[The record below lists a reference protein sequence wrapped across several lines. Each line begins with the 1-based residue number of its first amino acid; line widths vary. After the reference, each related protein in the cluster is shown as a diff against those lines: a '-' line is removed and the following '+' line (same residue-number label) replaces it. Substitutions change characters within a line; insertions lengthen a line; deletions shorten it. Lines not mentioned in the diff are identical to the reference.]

1 MKVETV
7 TMYSNLIIDLMQI
20 IMLTLGSVVVMMTA
34 AFKRDHAIVSGLTV
48 FSLTAALLT
57 FLFIEPVLPLEAT
70 QLLMIDEYSLFFS
83 NLIIVGAIATALLAY
98 PYFQRHSVQ
107 NEEFYILLMT
117 ATLGGVVLACSNH
130 FVSFLI
136 GMEMMGIS
144 LYAMIAYP
152 VHDTSSAKFPLEAA
166 IKYLIMSGLT
176 SGITLFG
183 IALVY
188 AYIGTLG
195 FDEIPAA
202 LAAAGDLSPVF
213 LMGVLMIVAGAA
225 FKLSL
230 VPFHIW
236 TPDVY
241 EGAPVPVTA
250 YLATVSKAAMLAVT
264 MRLLLAS
271 NALEFNAVTA
281 VLTVMAAASMIIGN
295 LLAVMQENIKR
306 LFAYSSIAHL
316 GYMIVVVIA
325 AARIENALS
334 VEAMGFYI
342 LAYFIMSLAGFAVI
356 SAISSNEHELDHL
369 SDFRGLFWR
378 NTWVSAVLI
387 TVLLSLAGI
396 PLTAGFIGKFY
407 IFNSGV
413 EGELWFLLTMLII
426 GSAIGLY
433 YYLRL
438 IYTMLQPAEITGE
451 DPATNAMPAGVH
463 VVMAAMTLGIIYLGV
478 YPTPM
483 INTLESLAS
492 AF

>member
-1 MKVETV
+1 
-7 TMYSNLIIDLMQI
+7 MYSNLIIDLMQI
-20 IMLTLGSVVVMMTA
+20 IMLTIGSVVVMITA
-34 AFKRDHAIVSGLTV
+34 AFKRDHAIVCGLTV
-48 FSLTAALLT
+48 FSLAAALLT
-57 FLFIEPVLPLEAT
+57 FVFIQPVLPFEAT
-70 QLLMIDEYSLFFS
+70 ELLLMDEYSLFFS
-83 NLIIVGAIATALLAY
+83 NLIIVGAIGVALLAY
-98 PYFQRHSVQ
+98 PYFQTHNIQ

-117 ATLGGVVLACSNH
+117 ATLGAVVLACSNH
-130 FVSFLI
+130 FVALLL
-136 GMEMMGIS
+136 GMEMLGVSM
-144 LYAMIAYP
+144 YAMIAYP
-152 VHDTSSAKFPLEAA
+152 GHATTVAKFPLEAG
-166 IKYLIMSGLT
+166 IKYLIMSALT
-176 SGITLFG
+176 TGITLFG

-202 LAAAGDLSPVF
+202 LDAAGELGPVF
-213 LMGVLMIVAGAA
+213 VVGVLMIVAGAA

-271 NALEFNAVTA
+271 NALEFNAVIA

-295 LLAVMQENIKR
+295 LLAVMQENVKR
-306 LFAYSSIAHL
+306 IFAYSSIAHL
-316 GYMIVVVIA
+316 GYLLVIVIA
-325 AARIENALS
+325 AASVARPLS
-334 VEAMGFYI
+334 VEAMSFYM
-342 LAYFIMSLAGFAVI
+342 LAYFVMSLSGFAVI
-356 SAISSNEHELDHL
+356 SAISNSEKELDTL
-369 SDFRGLFWR
+369 ADFRGLFWR
-378 NTWVSAVLI
+378 NSWLSVVLI

-407 IFNSGV
+407 IFTTGV
-413 EGELWFLLTMLII
+413 EGELWFLLTMLIV

-438 IYTMLQPAEITGE
+438 IYTMLQPADITG
-451 DPATNAMPAGVH
+451 DDTAAAAMPVGVH
-463 VVMAAMTLGIIYLGV
+463 VVMAAMTLAIIYLGV

-483 INTLESLAS
+483 INTLQGLAG

>member
-1 MKVETV
+1 
-7 TMYSNLIIDLMQI
+7 MYSNLIIDLMQI
-20 IMLTLGSVVVMMTA
+20 IMLTIGSVVVMITA
-34 AFKRDHAIVSGLTV
+34 AFKRDHAIVCGLTV
-48 FSLTAALLT
+48 FSLAAALLT
-57 FLFIEPVLPLEAT
+57 FVFIQPVLPFEAT
-70 QLLMIDEYSLFFS
+70 ELLLMDEYSLFFS
-83 NLIIVGAIATALLAY
+83 NLIIVGAIGVALLAY
-98 PYFQRHSVQ
+98 PYFQTHNIQ

-117 ATLGGVVLACSNH
+117 ATLGAVVLACSNH
-130 FVSFLI
+130 FVALLL
-136 GMEMMGIS
+136 GMEMLGVSM
-144 LYAMIAYP
+144 YAMIAYP
-152 VHDTSSAKFPLEAA
+152 VHATTVAKFPLEAG
-166 IKYLIMSGLT
+166 IKYLIMSALT
-176 SGITLFG
+176 TGITLFG

-202 LAAAGDLSPVF
+202 LDAAGELGPVF
-213 LMGVLMIVAGAA
+213 VVGVLMIVAGAA

-271 NALEFNAVTA
+271 NALEFNAVIA

-295 LLAVMQENIKR
+295 LLAVMQENVKR
-306 LFAYSSIAHL
+306 IFAYSSIAHL
-316 GYMIVVVIA
+316 GYLLVIVIA
-325 AARIENALS
+325 AASVARPLS
-334 VEAMGFYI
+334 VEAMSFYM
-342 LAYFIMSLAGFAVI
+342 LAYFVMSLSGFAVI
-356 SAISSNEHELDHL
+356 SAISNSEKELDTL
-369 SDFRGLFWR
+369 ADFRGLFWR
-378 NTWVSAVLI
+378 NSWLSVVLI

-407 IFNSGV
+407 IFTTGV
-413 EGELWFLLTMLII
+413 EGELWFLLTMLIV

-438 IYTMLQPAEITGE
+438 IYTMLQPADITG
-451 DPATNAMPAGVH
+451 DDTAAAAMPVGVH
-463 VVMAAMTLGIIYLGV
+463 VVMAAMTLAIIYLGV
-478 YPTPM
+478 YPTRM
-483 INTLESLAS
+483 INTLQGLAG

>member
-1 MKVETV
+1 
-7 TMYSNLIIDLMQI
+7 MQI
-20 IMLTLGSVVVMMTA
+20 IMLTIGSVVVMITA
-34 AFKRDHAIVSGLTV
+34 AFKRDHAIVCGLTV
-48 FSLTAALLT
+48 FSLAAALLT
-57 FLFIEPVLPLEAT
+57 FVFIQPVLPFEAT
-70 QLLMIDEYSLFFS
+70 ELLLMDEYSLFFS
-83 NLIIVGAIATALLAY
+83 NLIIVGAIGIALLAY
-98 PYFQRHSVQ
+98 PYFQTHNIQ

-117 ATLGGVVLACSNH
+117 ATLGAVVLACSNH
-130 FVSFLI
+130 FVALLL
-136 GMEMMGIS
+136 GMEMLGVSM
-144 LYAMIAYP
+144 YAMIAYP
-152 VHDTSSAKFPLEAA
+152 VHATTVAKFPLEAG
-166 IKYLIMSGLT
+166 IKYLIMSALT
-176 SGITLFG
+176 TGITLFG

-202 LAAAGDLSPVF
+202 LDAAGELGPVF
-213 LMGVLMIVAGAA
+213 VVGVLMIVAGAA

-271 NALEFNAVTA
+271 NALEFNAVIA

-295 LLAVMQENIKR
+295 LLAVMQENVKR
-306 LFAYSSIAHL
+306 IFAYSSIAHL
-316 GYMIVVVIA
+316 GYLLVIVIA
-325 AARIENALS
+325 AASVARPLS
-334 VEAMGFYI
+334 VEAMSFCM
-342 LAYFIMSLAGFAVI
+342 LAYFVMSLSGFAVI
-356 SAISSNEHELDHL
+356 SAISNSEKELDTL
-369 SDFRGLFWR
+369 ADFRGLFWR
-378 NTWVSAVLI
+378 NSWLSVVLI

-407 IFNSGV
+407 IFTTGV
-413 EGELWFLLTMLII
+413 EGELWFLLTMLIV

-438 IYTMLQPAEITGE
+438 IYTMLQPADITG
-451 DPATNAMPAGVH
+451 DDTAAAAMPVGVH
-463 VVMAAMTLGIIYLGV
+463 VVMAAMTLAIIYLGV

-483 INTLESLAS
+483 INTLQGLAG